1 MGIERGNEKG
11 KDRKAER
18 LWDDGMTEKE
28 ARAREGGEGKG
39 DAVEEA
45 QCARRGEQPM
55 GVIHGAIWNRHNLQL
70 SQEIEPRR
78 ADAKV
83 RREQESRS

>member
-28 ARAREGGEGKG
+28 ARARRRRRKRRCRGRG
-39 DAVEEA
+39 AV
-45 QCARRGEQPM
+45 R
-55 GVIHGAIWNRHNLQL
+55 
-70 SQEIEPRR
+70 STRR
-78 ADAKV
+78 AAHGRHPWCDL
-83 RREQESRS
+83 ESA